1 MRNDAVQHW
10 FETPLGKR
18 LLQTENVVLKNILPS
33 LFGCHLLQIGAVGQG
48 CLVSSSC
55 IANRYLL
62 NEILVL
68 NKHCVYLQGNVD
80 SLPFAH
86 DSLDVVI
93 LPHVLEF
100 EENSHEI
107 LREVERVLVAE
118 GHIIILGFNPFSLW
132 GVCRLFL
139 ARRTI
144 VPWCSQFISPLRIKD
159 WLALLGFELTL
170 QKTVFF
176 TLPAQKNF
184 LNYSAFLEK
193 IGSRWMSNFGA
204 VTILVAKKR
213 VIHLIPLRKR
223 WQLNNPLVTG
233 AVSRREEC

>member
-1 MRNDAVQHW
+1 MRNCVVQQW

-18 LLQTENVVLKNILPS
+18 LLQTEVVVLKGILPS
-33 LFGCHLLQIGAVGQG
+33 LFGCHLLQIGAVGHG
-48 CLVSSSC
+48 CLVNSTS

-62 NEILVL
+62 NEEVEL
-68 NKHCVYLQGNVD
+68 NKHCVYVQANVD

-86 DSLDVVI
+86 DSLDVVV

-100 EENSHEI
+100 EDNSHEI

-118 GHIIILGFNPFSLW
+118 GHVIILGFNPFSLW

-139 ARRTI
+139 ARRKI
-144 VPWCSQFISPLRIKD
+144 VPWCSQFINPLRIKD
-159 WLALLGFELTL
+159 WLALLGFELTF

-176 TLPAQKNF
+176 ALPAQKNF
-184 LNYSAFLEK
+184 LNYSALLEK
-193 IGSRWMSNFGA
+193 VGSRWMSNFGA

-213 VIHLIPLRKR
+213 VIRLIPLRKR
-223 WQLNNPLVTG
+223 WQLDNPLVAG
-233 AVSRREEC
+233 AVSRREKC